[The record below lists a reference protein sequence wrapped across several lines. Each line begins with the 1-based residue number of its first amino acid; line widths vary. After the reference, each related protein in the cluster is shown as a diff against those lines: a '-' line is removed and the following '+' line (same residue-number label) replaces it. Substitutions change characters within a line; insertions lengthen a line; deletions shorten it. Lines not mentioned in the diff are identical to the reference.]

1 VFAHLVLD
9 VVQELVADAERSSVS
24 DEDTGTPMVSRRWLA
39 TQTRSSMLDVVGEFA
54 GDMGDADRLLTT
66 RVDASRY
73 LPPRMPW

>member
-1 VFAHLVLD
+1 
-9 VVQELVADAERSSVS
+9 
-24 DEDTGTPMVSRRWLA
+24 LA

-73 LPPRMPW
+73 LPPRMP